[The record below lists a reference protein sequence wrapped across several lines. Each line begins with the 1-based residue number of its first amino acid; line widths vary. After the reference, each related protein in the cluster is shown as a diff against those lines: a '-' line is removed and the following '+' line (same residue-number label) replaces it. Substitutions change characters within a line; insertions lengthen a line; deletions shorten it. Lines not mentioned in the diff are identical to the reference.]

1 MNGYAASRLSL
12 SHEEKISLMEEKSAS
27 DVESESGRTD
37 LESRFST
44 SQWFKHIGMYPRG
57 SRLSSWTSTLL
68 RLGIF
73 LLPSFVHHKF
83 THERVRSDRVGPTAY
98 LDGVRGLAALFVF
111 FCHFFYTAFSIADGY
126 GRDGAN
132 YIFWKLPFIRL
143 LFSGP
148 TMVCLFFVVSG
159 YALSLKPLKQIR
171 SRSFDGFSN
180 TMSSFIF
187 RRAFRLFLPTAIS
200 TFMVVILLQLGVY
213 EITREF
219 AEDKNFVRGVVE
231 THPLQAYTLN
241 WQLWHWA
248 WEMFDFVH
256 VWGWEK
262 FGGSTMYDVHLW
274 TIPVEYRCSMMLF
287 LVMFGLARVRTGIR
301 FACLAGIMWFCLRN
315 DRWEVV
321 LFLAG
326 MGLAELDIIRGAH
339 NPPPQ
344 AQPPTSPI
352 LPFDEKPTLKAR
364 DPRGL
369 FWIALS
375 IPALYLMSE
384 PDLGT
389 EGVPGWQF
397 LGSLIPEYF
406 SDRYR
411 FWQIWGSILFIFCV
425 ARSPAWQSVFNTSFV
440 QYFGRISYS
449 LYLMHGPVLHT
460 AGFMIEKWAWSIT
473 GTEGSAYP
481 RGFFLAAIFNIP
493 LVIWA
498 ADVFCRAVDVP
509 TVKFSR
515 WIESKCVIKD

>member
-1 MNGYAASRLSL
+1 MNGFAASRLSL
-12 SHEEKISLMEEKSAS
+12 NHEEKLSLIEEKSIS
-27 DVESESGRTD
+27 DVESESGRAD
-37 LESRFST
+37 LESRFS
-44 SQWFKHIGMYPRG
+44 SQQWFKSMGVYSRG

-73 LLPSFVHHKF
+73 LLPSFLHHKF
-83 THERVRSDRVGPTAY
+83 THERTRTDRVGPTAY
-98 LDGVRGLAALFVF
+98 LDGIRGLAALFVF

-126 GRDGAN
+126 GKDGGN

-143 LFSGP
+143 LVSGP

-171 SRSFDGFSN
+171 SRSYDGFAN
-180 TMSSFIF
+180 TMSSFVF
-187 RRAFRLFLPTAIS
+187 RRAFRLFLPTATS
-200 TFMVVILLQLGVY
+200 TFMVVVLLQLGVY
-213 EITREF
+213 EKTRDF
-219 AEDKNFVRGVVE
+219 ANDTNFVRGVIE
-231 THPLQAYTLN
+231 THPLQAYSLN
-241 WQLWHWA
+241 WQLWHWT

-287 LVMFGLARVRTGIR
+287 LVLFGLARVRTGIR
-301 FACLAGIMWFCLRN
+301 FACLSGLMWFCLRN
-315 DRWEVV
+315 DRWEMV

-326 MGLAELDIIRGAH
+326 AGLAEMDIIRGAH
-339 NPPPQ
+339 NPQPQ
-344 AQPPTSPI
+344 TPSLACPI
-352 LPFDEKPTLKAR
+352 LPFDEKLVAKSPVSK
-364 DPRGL
+364 GL
-369 FWIALS
+369 VWIVLS
-375 IPALYLMSE
+375 IPAMYLMSE

-406 SDRYR
+406 SDKYR

-425 ARSPAWQSVFNTSFV
+425 ARSPPWQRIFNTSAV
-440 QYFGRISYS
+440 QYFGRISYA
-449 LYLMHGPVLHT
+449 LYLMHGPVMHT
-460 AGFMIEKWAWSIT
+460 AGFMIERWAWSIT
-473 GTEGSAYP
+473 GTEGTAYP
-481 RGFFLAAIFNIP
+481 RGFILAAVFNIP

-498 ADVFCRAVDVP
+498 ADVFCRAVDAP

-515 WIESKCVIKD
+515 WIENKCTIKD